1 MYKAGLVIE
10 SMATTFQRTPGALR
24 ARLVKLCFEANGVN
38 LLRSVVKPEGDGKV
52 WDREDDD
59 LLEALYSAGL
69 AMPLLSKSLRRS
81 EWVIAYRLVDLGIA
95 VVGPLD
101 QIRYAGE
108 GLASK
113 TKNAFRGWKHEEFQ
127 YLRTAFVEGQELAEL
142 AELTGRTEINC
153 LVALHAAGEIQTKD
167 LDAALSCA
175 RSNG

>member
-10 SMATTFQRTPGALR
+10 SMASTFQRTSGALR

-38 LLRSVVKPEGDGKV
+38 LVRSIVKPEGDSKL
-52 WDREDDD
+52 WERDDD
-59 LLEALYSAGL
+59 VLLEALYSAGL
-69 AMPLLSKSLRRS
+69 AMPLISRSLRRS

-113 TKNAFRGWKHEEFQ
+113 TTNAFRSWKYEEFQ

-142 AELTGRTEINC
+142 ALLTGRTEINC
-153 LVALHAAGEIQTKD
+153 LVALHAAGAIQTKD

-175 RSNG
+175 RSNA